1 MSTHRSHKGFTLVE
15 LLVVI
20 AIIGILIA
28 LLLPAVQAAR
38 EAARRSQCTNNLK
51 QIGLAMHNYHD
62 THKKFP
68 YGYIESPTLLHRRT
82 CWFQEIWP
90 YIEQQALYDLYMVDT
105 QQWVMDV
112 DPDVRDA
119 QIAAFQCP
127 SDGEQPAKGGSGG
140 NRSGADGFQGSYVVC
155 AAGYLEDPQGQVIHD
170 GIMHYGTADLG
181 GIFYRRSE
189 NKFASIIDGSSNTL
203 LASEGIARGKNNT
216 GGWGG
221 AGGYW
226 GGAPHG
232 GYGFT
237 ALEPPNSPLPD
248 RVYSCKSTTW
258 PQAPCTSTSGTD
270 DHRNF
275 ARSYHPGG
283 CNFVLAD
290 GSVTFLSETINLATY
305 NGLATRKGGES
316 P

>member
-1 MSTHRSHKGFTLVE
+1 MSTHRSHRGFTLVE

-68 YGYIESPTLLHRRT
+68 YGYIESPTTLHRRT

-90 YIEQQALYDLYMVDT
+90 YVEQSPLYDLYMVDT

-112 DPDVRDA
+112 DPVVRDA
-119 QIAAFQCP
+119 QISAFQCP

-140 NRSGADGFQGSYVVC
+140 RRSNGDGFQGSYVVC
-155 AAGYLEDPQGQVIHD
+155 SGD
-170 GIMHYGTADLG
+170 GIMYYGTGDLR
-181 GIFYRRSE
+181 GIFYRRSQTS
-189 NKFASIIDGSSNTL
+189 FAGIIDGSSNTL
-203 LASEGIARGKNNT
+203 LASEGIARGSANAN

-221 AGGYW
+221 AGAYW

-237 ALEPPNSPLPD
+237 TLEPPNSPLPD
-248 RVYSCKSTTW
+248 RMYKCKSTTW
-258 PQAPCTSTSGTD
+258 LQAPCTSTAGTN

-283 CNFVLAD
+283 ANFALAD
-290 GSVTFLSETINLATY
+290 GSVRFISETINLTTY
-305 NGLATRKGGES
+305 HALGTRREGD
-316 P
+316 